1 MRCTSAFAN
10 VTTPIFKSF
19 KMKCIISICF
29 LVLIS
34 FACKK
39 SEKQI
44 AAIPNNFAYTSSSV
58 DGKTNASLNF
68 DDVSPNTI
76 IKITFNEAVSPS
88 TLNNNILFNESG
100 GVAVPFNVSFENNNT
115 TLIIKPTTA
124 LSSFKSFTI
133 TISNLKS
140 ESGFLLKDPVS
151 LNLKTGVDL
160 TDKFPIITDDELL
173 TLVQKQTFKYFW
185 DFGHPVSGLA
195 RERDSS
201 GDLVTSGGS
210 GFGVMAILVGINR
223 QFISRAEGLARL
235 QKITGFLKNNAQTFH
250 GAFPHWLNGATG
262 AVIPFSDKDNG
273 ADLVETS
280 YLMQGLLT
288 ARQYFNGADV
298 SEKTLRDDIN
308 TLWNAVEWSWFRK
321 NGENVLYWHLSPNYN
336 WDMNHKI
343 QGWNEALIA
352 YVLASSSANYAVPK
366 VVYDEGWG
374 KNGSIKNG
382 NTYYETVLPL
392 GPANGGP
399 LFFAHY
405 SFLGINPLGLT
416 DAYANYETQN
426 KSHTLI
432 NYKYCLANPKG
443 FSGYSDQCWGLTA
456 SDDPNGYAAHEPN
469 NDNGVI
475 SPTAALSSFPYT
487 PEESTKALKFFYYK
501 LGDKIFKNYGF
512 VDAFSL
518 QNAWFANSFLAIDQG
533 PIIIMIEN
541 HRSGLLWNL
550 FMSCPEVKAG
560 MKNLGFQ
567 SPNL

>member
-1 MRCTSAFAN
+1 
-10 VTTPIFKSF
+10 
-19 KMKCIISICF
+19 MKCLSYLCIILLF
-29 LVLIS
+29 TG
-34 FACKK
+34 ACKK
-39 SEKQI
+39 SKEPPI
-44 AAIPNNFAYTSSSV
+44 VTASNFTSTSVSV
-58 DGKTNASLNF
+58 DGKNNASLNF
-68 DDVSPNTI
+68 IDVSVNAV
-76 IKITFNEAVSPS
+76 IKVTFNEPINS
-88 TLNNNILFNESG
+88 TSLDNNVLFNEISG
-100 GVAVPFNVSFENNNT
+100 AAIPYSTSFENNNT
-115 TLIIKPTTA
+115 TLVIKPNAA
-124 LSSFKSFTI
+124 LLSLKSFTI
-133 TISNLKS
+133 TVSNVKSAGGSILKNS
-140 ESGFLLKDPVS
+140 IIVTF
-151 LNLKTGVDL
+151 KTGLDL

-185 DFGHPVSGLA
+185 DFGHPISGLA

-210 GFGVMAILVGINR
+210 GFGIMAILVGINR

-262 AVIPFSDKDNG
+262 VVIPFSEKDNG

-288 ARQYFNGADV
+288 ARQYFNGADG

-308 TLWNAVEWSWFRK
+308 TLWNAVEWNWFRK
-321 NGENVLYWHLSPNYN
+321 NNENVLYWHWSPNYS
-336 WDMNHKI
+336 WDMNQKI
-343 QGWNEALIA
+343 QGWNEALIT
-352 YVLASSSANYAVPK
+352 YVLASSSTTYAVPK
-366 VVYDEGWG
+366 AVYDEGWA
-374 KNGSIKNG
+374 KNGAIKNG
-382 NTYYETVLPL
+382 NTYFETVLPL

-405 SFLGINPLGLT
+405 SFLGINPIGLT

-426 KSHTLI
+426 KSHSLI
-432 NYKYCLANPKG
+432 NYKYCVANPKG
-443 FSGYSDQCWGLTA
+443 FFGYSDQCWGLTA
-456 SDDPNGYAAHEPN
+456 SDDPNGYLAHEPN

-487 PEESTKALKFFYYK
+487 PVESTKALKFFYYK
-501 LGDKIFKNYGF
+501 LGDKIFKSYGF

-518 QNAWFANSFLAIDQG
+518 QNGWFANSFLAIDQG

-541 HRSGLLWNL
+541 HRTGLLWNL
-550 FMSCPEVKAG
+550 FMSCPEVKTG
-560 MKNLGFQ
+560 MKNMGFQ

>member
-1 MRCTSAFAN
+1 MKYT
-10 VTTPIFKSF
+10 VIF
-19 KMKCIISICF
+19 I
-29 LVLIS
+29 LIWLS
-34 FACKK
+34 ACKK
-39 SEKQI
+39 TDKPIS
-44 AAIPNNFAYTSSSV
+44 ATPNNFSYTSGSV
-58 DGKTNASLNF
+58 DGKTDANLNF
-68 DDVSPNTI
+68 SSVSAEAI
-76 IKITFNEAVSPS
+76 VKITFNEAVDQSS
-88 TLNNNILFNESG
+88 LNGNILFNESG
-100 GVAVPFNVSFENNNT
+100 GVAVLFSSSLENNNT
-115 TLIIKPTTA
+115 TVIIKPTAT
-124 LSSFKSFTI
+124 LSSFKSYTV
-133 TISNLKS
+133 TLSNLKS
-140 ESGFLLKDPVS
+140 KSGFLLKSSVN
-151 LNLKTGVDL
+151 LTLKTDL
-160 TDKFPIITDDELL
+160 DLSDKFPVISDDELL

-210 GFGVMAILVGINR
+210 GFGIMAIVVGINR

-235 QKITGFLKNNAQTFH
+235 RKITGFLKNNAQTFH

-262 AVIPFSDKDNG
+262 VVIPFSAKDDG

-298 SEKTLRDDIN
+298 GEKTLRDDIN

-321 NGENVLYWHLSPNYN
+321 NNENVLYWHWSPNYN
-336 WDMNHKI
+336 WDMNQKI
-343 QGWNEALIA
+343 QGWNEALIT
-352 YVLASSSANYAVPK
+352 YVLAGSSPNYSVPK
-366 VVYDEGWG
+366 AVYDQGWAL
-374 KNGSIKNG
+374 NGTIKNG
-382 NTYYETVLPL
+382 NTYYGTVLPL

-405 SFLGINPLGLT
+405 SFLGINPTGLT
-416 DAYANYETQN
+416 DAYANYEAQN

-432 NYKYCLANPKG
+432 NYKYCVANPKG

-456 SDDPNGYAAHEPN
+456 SDDPNGYLAHEPN

-487 PEESTKALKFFYYK
+487 PVESTKALKFFYYK

-518 QNAWFANSFLAIDQG
+518 QNGWFANSFLAIDQG

-541 HRSGLLWNL
+541 DRTGLLWNL
-550 FMSCPEVKAG
+550 FMSCPEVKTG

-567 SPNL
+567 SPQL